1 MADKKLNI
9 KVRADGAKRAKK
21 DLKGV
26 DNSVKSLGRSA
37 LKAGAAFIGT
47 AGLISGI
54 KKTIALAA
62 QQELAERQLSTA
74 LGRTSQALLD
84 QASALQKVSMFG
96 DEAII
101 GQQAFLASLK
111 FSEEQ
116 IKKIIP
122 VAMDLAAATGMSLES
137 AVRNTAK
144 TFSGLAGEL
153 GELVPQLRELTA
165 EEMRAGKAVEVMN
178 DLFGGQ
184 AAGQQGTI
192 AFNMKQ
198 LEMAAGDLGEKIGE
212 EFFAK
217 KVGQAADA
225 MVRLSESL
233 SSEDFKKARKGF
245 RQWLDNVNPGLAKTI
260 ETVNKMDEERR
271 KNRDKE
277 APFFSDDFGRP
288 DKRLARNRKKDLE
301 IRFQEFELMKL
312 QVVPVV
318 EMSNAYQKAQ
328 EWSAQT
334 ATSMMTSALMGDSI
348 TDSLKRA
355 VIQLM
360 IMVAQAKAYD
370 YFMTSAS
377 GGLNKVGSGIVN
389 FLFGR
394 SPTQASPSAK
404 AGANITINQT
414 IQGGMIDHNFAANSI
429 IPAINKAIS
438 TGQARI
444 G

>member
-153 GELVPQLRELTA
+153 GELVPQLRDLTQ
-165 EEMRAGKAVEVMN
+165 EEMKAGKAVEVLGN
-178 DLFGGQ
+178 LFEGQ
-184 AAGQQGTI
+184 ASGQQGTI

-260 ETVNKMDEERR
+260 DLVNKMEEENK
-271 KNRDKE
+271 KNRGRE
-277 APFFSDDFGRP
+277 LLPFDEDFGRP
-288 DKRLARNRKKDLE
+288 DKRLEGKKMLE
-301 IRFQEFELMKL
+301 IRLEEFELMKL

-318 EMSNAYQKAQ
+318 KMSNAHQKAS

-334 ATSMMTSALMGDSI
+334 ATAMLTSAVMGDSI

-377 GGLNKVGSGIVN
+377 GGLNKVGAGIVN

-414 IQGGMIDHNFAANSI
+414 IQGGMVDHNFAANSI

>member
-9 KVRADGAKRAKK
+9 KVRADGAKKAKQ

-26 DNSVKSLGRSA
+26 DNSVKSLGKSA

-165 EEMRAGKAVEVMN
+165 EEMRAGKAVKVLN

-184 AAGQQGTI
+184 AAGQQGTL

-233 SSEDFKKARKGF
+233 SSEGFKKARKGF
-245 RQWLDNVNPGLAKTI
+245 RQWLDNINPGLAKTI
-260 ETVNKMDEERR
+260 DLVNKMEEQNK
-271 KNRDKE
+271 KNREKGD
-277 APFFSDDFGRP
+277 PLFSDDFGRP
-288 DKRLARNRKKDLE
+288 DKRLEGEKILE
-301 IRFQEFELMKL
+301 IRKQEFELLKG

-318 EMSNAYQKAQ
+318 KMSNAYQKAS

-334 ATSMMTSALMGDSI
+334 ATNLMTSALMGDSI

-355 VIQLM
+355 VVQLM

-377 GGLNKVGSGIVN
+377 GGMNKVGAGIVN

-394 SPTQASPSAK
+394 SPSQASPSAK
-404 AGANITINQT
+404 GGGNITINQNF
-414 IQGGMIDHNFAANSI
+414 GGMGTIDHNFAANSI

>member
-260 ETVNKMDEERR
+260 DLVNKMEEERK
-271 KNRDKE
+271 KNREKGD
-277 APFFSDDFGRP
+277 PLFSDDFGRP
-288 DKRLARNRKKDLE
+288 DKRLEGKKMLE
-301 IRFQEFELMKL
+301 IRLEEFELMKL
-312 QVVPVV
+312 QVVPVGR
-318 EMSNAYQKAQ
+318 MSNAHRKAQ

>member
-260 ETVNKMDEERR
+260 DLVNKMEEERK
-271 KNRDKE
+271 KNREKGD
-277 APFFSDDFGRP
+277 PLFSDDFGRP
-288 DKRLARNRKKDLE
+288 DKRLEGKKMLE
-301 IRFQEFELMKL
+301 IRLEEFELMKL

-318 EMSNAYQKAQ
+318 KMSNAHQKAS
-328 EWSAQT
+328 EWAAQT
-334 ATSMMTSALMGDSI
+334 ATAMLTSAVMGDSI

-355 VIQLM
+355 VVQLM

-377 GGLNKVGSGIVN
+377 GGLNKVGAGIVN

>member
-165 EEMRAGKAVEVMN
+165 EEMRAGKAVKVLN

-184 AAGQQGTI
+184 AAGQQGTL

-260 ETVNKMDEERR
+260 DLVNKMEEENK
-271 KNRDKE
+271 KNRGRE
-277 APFFSDDFGRP
+277 LLPFDEDFGRP
-288 DKRLARNRKKDLE
+288 DKRLEGKKMLE
-301 IRFQEFELMKL
+301 IRLEEFELMKL

-318 EMSNAYQKAQ
+318 RMSNAHRKAQ

-414 IQGGMIDHNFAANSI
+414 IQGGMVDHNFAANSI